1 MSSIR
6 IAHLSDPHF
15 GTILPGVRE
24 GLLATLKELK
34 PNLVL
39 LTGDI
44 TQRARRWQFLEAHEF
59 AKAFP
64 SARFIAVPGNHDI
77 PLFNIFG
84 RLFDP
89 YRGFRRYFKYRLEK
103 DFIEGDVL
111 ITGLNSTSRWRH
123 VQGDFNLQRIDS
135 RLSEREQKAKVRIV
149 AFHHPMDCAKPQDEK
164 NLLKSRNETI
174 EIFDRHNVDL
184 IIGGHIHD
192 PYVTLSKV
200 RYPNTKR
207 TMIIGVAGTCLSWR
221 TRTGAPNSFNMI
233 DVDTAGMPKLTIT
246 RFDQRADKLFTP
258 ERAHQFFR
266 HGQEGWAPVPV

>member
-1 MSSIR
+1 MSSLR

-24 GLLATLKELK
+24 GLLATLEQLK

-44 TQRARRWQFLEAHEF
+44 TQRARRRQFLEAHEF
-59 AKAFP
+59 AKSFP

-84 RLFDP
+84 RLCDP
-89 YRGFRRYFKYRLEK
+89 YRGFKRYFKYRLEK

-123 VQGDFNLQRIDS
+123 VQGDFDLERIDK
-135 RLSEREQKAKVRIV
+135 RLSEREQEAKVHIV
-149 AFHHPMDCAKPQDEK
+149 AFHHPMDCAKPSDEK

-184 IIGGHIHD
+184 IVSGHIHD

-207 TMIIGVAGTCLSWR
+207 TMVIGVAGTCLSWR
-221 TRTGAPNSFNMI
+221 IRPGAPNSFNLI
-233 DVDTAGMPKLTIT
+233 DVDTDGMPKLTIT

-258 ERAHQFFR
+258 ERAHRFFR